1 MQAEPSIQLR
11 KDDKRFALTL
21 ACSSAVSL
29 TEAPTGVGQSIFT
42 VFLHEVSACEISVG
56 SLLTCQRPLR
66 MPFRRDDSKS
76 YVVDGHRAPRLQLQR
91 TASFRTSSPQSSY
104 PDRIAVF
111 LLSNETTGYDLGQRT
126 APRQRSPNKAT
137 PIES

>member
-42 VFLHEVSACEISVG
+42 VFLPEVSACEISVG
-56 SLLTCQRPLR
+56 SLLMCQRSLR

-91 TASFRTSSPQSSY
+91 TASFRTSSPKSSY
-104 PDRIAVF
+104 I
-111 LLSNETTGYDLGQRT
+111 
-126 APRQRSPNKAT
+126 PRSHCSLPPVKRNNWVRPWPKDSSPSEITK
-137 PIES
+137 